1 MTRTGPGAG
10 AAFGVKRRAWGLSG
24 ATGCAAWAS
33 SIFWAPAASSLA
45 SAIVSWHAWVRK
57 VWIAAEPMVTILAT
71 TWDAETKPRVLSLAS
86 WMPFSANA
94 ARQTPPAAIL
104 VAVSGL
110 RSQSTTAQPE
120 RVTVKRATPAM
131 ILFMEYVMGPPYGL
145 VRLGQRGQRPHATP
159 RVSRS

>member
-1 MTRTGPGAG
+1 MTRIGPGAVLNDPRRILAFACAGSLG
-10 AAFGVKRRAWGLSG
+10 AW
-24 ATGCAAWAS
+24 AWAS

-94 ARQTPPAAIL
+94 ARQTPPAAIRA
-104 VAVSGL
+104 AVSG
-110 RSQSTTAQPE
+110 
-120 RVTVKRATPAM
+120 
-131 ILFMEYVMGPPYGL
+131 
-145 VRLGQRGQRPHATP
+145 
-159 RVSRS
+159 